1 MITISSIPSHSPSV
15 VSKKIKGEYLLIPL
29 TKNIADM
36 DSLYRLN
43 ETGAFIWD
51 AIDGNRTIS
60 DITLMVTEEF
70 ETERYKAEEDTLEFI
85 TAIQKFLQIRET

>member
-15 VSKKIKGEYLLIPL
+15 ISKKIKGEYLLIPL
-29 TKNIADM
+29 ASNIADM
-36 DSLYRLN
+36 DSLFKLN

-51 AIDGNRTIS
+51 AIDGIRTIS

-70 ETERYKAEEDTLEFI
+70 ETEPLKAEEDTIEFI
-85 TAIQKFLQIRET
+85 ETIREFLQIQEM

>member
-15 VSKKIKGEYLLIPL
+15 VSKRIKGEYLLIPL

-36 DSLYRLN
+36 DSLYKLN

-51 AIDGNRTIS
+51 AIDGDRTIS

-70 ETERYKAEEDTLEFI
+70 ETEWIKAEQDTLDFI
-85 TAIQKFLQIRET
+85 TEIQNFLQIREM